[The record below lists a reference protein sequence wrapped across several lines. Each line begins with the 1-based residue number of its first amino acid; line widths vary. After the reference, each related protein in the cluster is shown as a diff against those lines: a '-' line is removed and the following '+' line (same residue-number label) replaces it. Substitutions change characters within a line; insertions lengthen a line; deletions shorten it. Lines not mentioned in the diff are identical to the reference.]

1 MAIDSLAGAY
11 AQAAGGTQ
19 LSRELEG
26 NLKSDL
32 SKATDDELMKV
43 CKEFEAYFTEQ
54 VFKSMQKMV
63 PEDKDSDAA
72 TGQLKDYYKENLIKE
87 YAQTSSER
95 GELGL
100 AQMLYEQMKL
110 NYAPENLGI
119 KEQE

>member
-1 MAIDSLAGAY
+1 MAIEPLAGAY

-63 PEDKDSDAA
+63 PESKESDAA
-72 TGQLKDYYKENLIKE
+72 NAQLKDYYKENLIKE

-100 AQMLYEQMKL
+100 ANMLYEQMKI

-119 KEQE
+119 KEKE

>member
-19 LSRELEG
+19 ISRELESS
-26 NLKSDL
+26 LKGDL
-32 SKATDDELMKV
+32 SKAGDDELMKV

-63 PEDKDSDAA
+63 PESKDSDAA
-72 TGQLKDYYKENLIKE
+72 NAQLKDYYKENLIKE
-87 YAQTSSER
+87 YASISSER

-100 AQMLYEQMKL
+100 AQVLYEQMKL

-119 KEQE
+119 KEEK